1 MNNSFLNR
9 FAPKEPKFFPIL
21 KDMADVMLVASDLMI
36 ELVQQKDHASII
48 EYNKKIKEQEKIGD
62 TLSNKVFHELNTT
75 FITPFDR
82 EDIHHLANRLDDV
95 IDRINS
101 CSKRIVLYNPK
112 QMPKSSVELAM
123 VLREGAVCIGK
134 AVDELDVMKKSS
146 HKIKEYCG
154 ELHDMENK
162 ADEVYENFLIDLFEN
177 EKDAIEVIKLKEIM
191 SELEKATDVAEQV
204 GKIIQT
210 IIVKYA

>member
-9 FAPKEPKFFPIL
+9 LAPKETKFFPIL
-21 KDMADVMLVASDLMI
+21 KEMSDVTLVASDL
-36 ELVQQKDHASII
+36 II
-48 EYNKKIKEQEKIGD
+48 ECLEKGNKETYAEYYRKIKEQEKRGD
-62 TLSNKVFHELNTT
+62 VLSNRIFEELNVT

-95 IDRINS
+95 TDRINS
-101 CSKRIVLYNPK
+101 CAKRIVLYNPAK
-112 QMPKSSVELAM
+112 IPQSGVEIAKILKNC
-123 VLREGAVCIGK
+123 AVSISK
-134 AVDELDVMKKSS
+134 AVDELDILKKSPK
-146 HKIKEYCG
+146 KIKEYCI
-154 ELHDMENK
+154 ELHDLEHE
-162 ADEVYENFLIDLFEN
+162 ADDVYENFIIDLFEN
-177 EKDAIEVIKLKEIM
+177 EKNGVEIIKLKEIM